1 MMSSATLTEPA
12 RREKRAADR
21 ESSQPAPAVPAP
33 APARAASSGL
43 RPWHFFFVAS
53 ALLALVT
60 VVVMQGQPL
69 ERLLLAVAT
78 VGAAG
83 YAGHSLF
90 RMLTPLVSDDI
101 GEDAT
106 MVAGRTRA
114 ALERDKMLSLRAI
127 KELEFDRAMGK
138 IAEGDFDIMR
148 DRLRARALRL
158 ITQLD
163 GAAVYR
169 EMIERDLAA
178 RVPSQPERPDIV
190 MAPATTGGGPACTE
204 CGTTNDA
211 DARFCKGCG
220 RPLQVTA

>member
-1 MMSSATLTEPA
+1 MSSATLTEPA
-12 RREKRAADR
+12 RREKRAASR
-21 ESSQPAPAVPAP
+21 APSHPVLPAPALHPGA
-33 APARAASSGL
+33 L
-43 RPWHFFFVAS
+43 RPGHFFFAAS

-60 VVVMQGQPL
+60 VFVMQGQRL
-69 ERLLLAVAT
+69 ERLLFAVAT
-78 VGAAG
+78 VAAAG

-90 RMLTPLVSDDI
+90 RMLSPLVSDDI
-101 GEDAT
+101 GEDTT

-114 ALERDKMLSLRAI
+114 ALERDKMLTLRAI
-127 KELEFDRAMGK
+127 KDLEFDRAMGK

-148 DRLRARALRL
+148 DPLRARALRL

-169 EMIERDLAA
+169 ELIERDVAARLAA
-178 RVPSQPERPDIV
+178 EPEALGASA
-190 MAPATTGGGPACTE
+190 APAARARGPACAE
-204 CGTTNDA
+204 CRTTNDP

>member
-1 MMSSATLTEPA
+1 
-12 RREKRAADR
+12 
-21 ESSQPAPAVPAP
+21 
-33 APARAASSGL
+33 L
-43 RPWHFFFVAS
+43 RPWHFFFVGS

-60 VVVMQGQPL
+60 VVVLQGQPL

-78 VGAAG
+78 VAAAG

-90 RMLTPLVSDDI
+90 RMLSPLVSDDI

-114 ALERDKMLSLRAI
+114 ALERDKLLTLRAI

-169 EMIERDLAA
+169 EMIERDVAA
-178 RVPSQPERPDIV
+178 RLPAEPAVGASV
-190 MAPATTGGGPACTE
+190 APAATSRGPACIE
-204 CGTTNDA
+204 CGTTNDP

>member
-21 ESSQPAPAVPAP
+21 ASSQPAPAVPAP
-33 APARAASSGL
+33 PPARAASSGL

-69 ERLLLAVAT
+69 ERLVLAVAT

-114 ALERDKMLSLRAI
+114 ALERDKMLTLRAI

-163 GAAVYR
+163 GAAAYR

-178 RVPSQPERPDIV
+178 RRPAD
-190 MAPATTGGGPACTE
+190 APALSAVRATAAPV
-204 CGTTNDA
+204 
-211 DARFCKGCG
+211 
-220 RPLQVTA
+220 RPSCV

>member
-1 MMSSATLTEPA
+1 
-12 RREKRAADR
+12 
-21 ESSQPAPAVPAP
+21 
-33 APARAASSGL
+33 
-43 RPWHFFFVAS
+43 
-53 ALLALVT
+53 
-60 VVVMQGQPL
+60 
-69 ERLLLAVAT
+69 
-78 VGAAG
+78 
-83 YAGHSLF
+83 
-90 RMLTPLVSDDI
+90 
-101 GEDAT
+101 
-106 MVAGRTRA
+106 VAGRTRA
-114 ALERDKMLSLRAI
+114 ALERDKMLTLRAI

>member
-1 MMSSATLTEPA
+1 M
-12 RREKRAADR
+12 
-21 ESSQPAPAVPAP
+21 
-33 APARAASSGL
+33 ASS
-43 RPWHFFFVAS
+43 
-53 ALLALVT
+53 LLALVT
-60 VVVMQGQPL
+60 VVVMRGQPL

-90 RMLTPLVSDDI
+90 RMLSPLVSDDI

-114 ALERDKMLSLRAI
+114 ALERDKMLTLRAI

-178 RVPSQPERPDIV
+178 RVPSEPDLRDV
-190 MAPATTGGGPACTE
+190 AMAPAATGGGPACTE
-204 CGTTNDA
+204 CGITNDA

>member
-1 MMSSATLTEPA
+1 
-12 RREKRAADR
+12 
-21 ESSQPAPAVPAP
+21 
-33 APARAASSGL
+33 
-43 RPWHFFFVAS
+43 
-53 ALLALVT
+53 
-60 VVVMQGQPL
+60 MQGQPL

-78 VGAAG
+78 VAAAG

-90 RMLTPLVSDDI
+90 RMLSPLVSEGI

-114 ALERDKMLSLRAI
+114 ALERDKMLTLRAI

-178 RVPSQPERPDIV
+178 RVPPNRRGGVRP
-190 MAPATTGGGPACTE
+190 APAAAPARGPACTE

-211 DARFCKGCG
+211 DARFCKSCG
-220 RPLQVTA
+220 RPCR

>member
-1 MMSSATLTEPA
+1 MSSATLTEPA
-12 RREKRAADR
+12 RREKRDGSRAP
-21 ESSQPAPAVPAP
+21 SQPAPAAP
-33 APARAASSGL
+33 AAAKAAGEGL

-53 ALLALVT
+53 ALLAFVT
-60 VVVMQGQPL
+60 VTLMRGQPL

-78 VGAAG
+78 VAAAG

-90 RMLTPLVSDDI
+90 RMLSPLVSDDI

-114 ALERDKMLSLRAI
+114 ALERDKMLALRAI

-148 DRLRARALRL
+148 DRLRTRAIRL

-178 RVPSQPERPDIV
+178 RVPSESEAAVVHP
-190 MAPATTGGGPACTE
+190 APATTPGGPTCIE

>member
-12 RREKRAADR
+12 RREKRAAGR
-21 ESSQPAPAVPAP
+21 APSQPAPAAP
-33 APARAASSGL
+33 APAAALAAASAREASSGL
-43 RPWHFFFVAS
+43 RPWHFFFVTS

-60 VVVMQGQPL
+60 VVVMRGQPL

-90 RMLTPLVSDDI
+90 RMLSPLVSDDI

-114 ALERDKMLSLRAI
+114 ALERDKMLTLRAI

-169 EMIERDLAA
+169 ELIERDVAARLAA
-178 RVPSQPERPDIV
+178 EPEALGASA
-190 MAPATTGGGPACTE
+190 APAAPARGPDCAE
-204 CGTTNDA
+204 C
-211 DARFCKGCG
+211 
-220 RPLQVTA
+220 

>member
-1 MMSSATLTEPA
+1 MSSATLTEPA
-12 RREKRAADR
+12 RREKRATRRAP
-21 ESSQPAPAVPAP
+21 SQPVPAAPALQAGG
-33 APARAASSGL
+33 GL

-60 VVVMQGQPL
+60 VVLMQGQPL
-69 ERLLLAVAT
+69 ERLLLAIAT
-78 VGAAG
+78 VAAAG

-90 RMLTPLVSDDI
+90 RMLSPLVRDDI

-114 ALERDKMLSLRAI
+114 ALERDKMLTLRAI

-138 IAEGDFDIMR
+138 IAEGDFDVMR

-163 GAAVYR
+163 GAVVYR

-178 RVPSQPERPDIV
+178 RLPAEHEASGAAAVPAVASPR
-190 MAPATTGGGPACTE
+190 PACTE
-204 CGTTNDA
+204 CGTTNDP
-211 DARFCKGCG
+211 DARFCKACG
-220 RPLQVTA
+220 RPVQVTA

>member
-1 MMSSATLTEPA
+1 MSSATLTEPA
-12 RREKRAADR
+12 PREKRAASR
-21 ESSQPAPAVPAP
+21 APLRPAPAA
-33 APARAASSGL
+33 AASDPGSGL

-60 VVVMQGQPL
+60 VVVMRGQPL

-90 RMLTPLVSDDI
+90 RMLSPLVSDDI

-114 ALERDKMLSLRAI
+114 ALERDKMLTLRAI

-138 IAEGDFDIMR
+138 IAAGDFDIMR

-178 RVPSQPERPDIV
+178 RAASEPELAGVPGG
-190 MAPATTGGGPACTE
+190 PAATARGPACTD
-204 CGTTNDA
+204 CATTNDA

>member
-1 MMSSATLTEPA
+1 MMSSAILTEPA

-21 ESSQPAPAVPAP
+21 APSQPAPATPAP
-33 APARAASSGL
+33 AASSRL

-69 ERLLLAVAT
+69 ERLVLAVAT

-114 ALERDKMLSLRAI
+114 ALERDKMLTLRAI

-138 IAEGDFDIMR
+138 IAEGDFDVMR

-163 GAAVYR
+163 GANAYR

-178 RVPSQPERPDIV
+178 RVPAEPAVAPKRSAPVAERP
-190 MAPATTGGGPACTE
+190 ACAD
-204 CGTTNDA
+204 CGTSNEP
-211 DARFCKGCG
+211 DARFCKNCG
-220 RPLQVTA
+220 RGL

>member
-1 MMSSATLTEPA
+1 MSSATLTEPA
-12 RREKRAADR
+12 PREKRAVSRAPLH
-21 ESSQPAPAVPAP
+21 PAPAAP
-33 APARAASSGL
+33 APASDASSGL

-90 RMLTPLVSDDI
+90 RTLTPLVSDDI

-114 ALERDKMLSLRAI
+114 ALERDKMLTLR
-127 KELEFDRAMGK
+127 
-138 IAEGDFDIMR
+138 
-148 DRLRARALRL
+148 
-158 ITQLD
+158 
-163 GAAVYR
+163 
-169 EMIERDLAA
+169 
-178 RVPSQPERPDIV
+178 
-190 MAPATTGGGPACTE
+190 
-204 CGTTNDA
+204 
-211 DARFCKGCG
+211 
-220 RPLQVTA
+220 

>member
-1 MMSSATLTEPA
+1 MSSATLTEPA
-12 RREKRAADR
+12 RREKRAPSRAP
-21 ESSQPAPAVPAP
+21 SPPVPAAPAVPDA
-33 APARAASSGL
+33 GGV
-43 RPWHFFFVAS
+43 RPWHFFFVVS

-60 VVVMQGQPL
+60 VVVMRGQPL

-78 VGAAG
+78 VAAAG

-90 RMLTPLVSDDI
+90 RMLSPLVSDDI

-114 ALERDKMLSLRAI
+114 ALERDKMLTLRAI

-178 RVPSQPERPDIV
+178 RVPSEPQRPV
-190 MAPATTGGGPACTE
+190 APTAPAATFRGPECTE
-204 CGTTNDA
+204 CGTANDP

>member
-1 MMSSATLTEPA
+1 MTEPA
-12 RREKRAADR
+12 RREKRAASR
-21 ESSQPAPAVPAP
+21 APSPPPPAAPALQA
-33 APARAASSGL
+33 GDGM

-60 VVVMQGQPL
+60 VVLLHGQPL
-69 ERLLLAVAT
+69 ERLVLAVAT
-78 VGAAG
+78 VAAAG
-83 YAGHSLF
+83 YAGHGLF
-90 RMLTPLVSDDI
+90 RMLSPLVSDDI
-101 GEDAT
+101 GEDTT

-114 ALERDKMLSLRAI
+114 ALERDKMLTLRAI

-163 GAAVYR
+163 GASVYR

-178 RVPSQPERPDIV
+178 RGPGARE
-190 MAPATTGGGPACTE
+190 APGAAAPPAVTSARPACTE
-204 CGTTNDA
+204 CGTANDP

-220 RPLQVTA
+220 RPLHVTA

>member
-1 MMSSATLTEPA
+1 MSSATLTESG
-12 RREKRAADR
+12 RREKRAPRRAR
-21 ESSQPAPAVPAP
+21 SQPVPPPASAL
-33 APARAASSGL
+33 AGGSF
-43 RPWHFFFVAS
+43 RPWHFFLVA
-53 ALLALVT
+53 AALVAT
-60 VVVMQGQPL
+60 IAVLLMHGQPL
-69 ERLLLAVAT
+69 ALLLLAVAT
-78 VGAAG
+78 VAAAG
-83 YAGHSLF
+83 YAGHSLY
-90 RMLTPLVSDDI
+90 RTLSPLVTEGI

-114 ALERDKMLSLRAI
+114 ALERDKMLTLRAI

-163 GAAVYR
+163 GAEVYR

-178 RVPSQPERPDIV
+178 RVPSEPERPGAPT
-190 MAPATTGGGPACTE
+190 APAATSRGPECTE
-204 CGTTNDA
+204 CGTANDP

-220 RPLQVTA
+220 RPLQVT

>member
-1 MMSSATLTEPA
+1 M
-12 RREKRAADR
+12 AAGD
-21 ESSQPAPAVPAP
+21 
-33 APARAASSGL
+33 GL

-60 VVVMQGQPL
+60 VALMRGQPL

-78 VGAAG
+78 VAAAG

-90 RMLTPLVSDDI
+90 RMLSPLVSDDI

-114 ALERDKMLSLRAI
+114 ALERDKMLTLRAI

-148 DRLRARALRL
+148 DRLRDPCDASHH
-158 ITQLD
+158 
-163 GAAVYR
+163 
-169 EMIERDLAA
+169 AA
-178 RVPSQPERPDIV
+178 RWRGGLPGDDRARSRGACPVRIGGGPAVAPG
-190 MAPATTGGGPACTE
+190 PATTAGGPACTE